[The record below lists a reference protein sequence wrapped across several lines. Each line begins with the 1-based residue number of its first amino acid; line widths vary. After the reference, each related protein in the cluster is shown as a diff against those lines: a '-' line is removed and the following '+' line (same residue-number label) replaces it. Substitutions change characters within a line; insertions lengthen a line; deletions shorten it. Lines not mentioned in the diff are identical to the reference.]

1 MDVERLHPCDTGF
14 EHHHHSVQAYSDRYR
29 FRHQTLPGA
38 LAGEQAGVG
47 GFAIRDRRTR
57 QLASEQFAS
66 PGTDGKHVALRV
78 QNEIV
83 QWDIREEPTLV
94 AMTT

>member
-1 MDVERLHPCDTGF
+1 MPYWNEVSIPVR
-14 EHHHHSVQAYSDRYR
+14 DR
-29 FRHQTLPGA
+29 PGA

-83 QWDIREEPTLV
+83 QWDTREEPTIALSRSSV
-94 AMTT
+94 KGGAF